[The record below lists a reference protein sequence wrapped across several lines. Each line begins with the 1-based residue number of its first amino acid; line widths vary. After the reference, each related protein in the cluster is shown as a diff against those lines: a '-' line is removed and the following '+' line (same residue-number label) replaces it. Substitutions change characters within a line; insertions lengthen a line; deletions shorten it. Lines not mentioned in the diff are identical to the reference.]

1 MFTIVT
7 SGNGALTDL
16 KLLGIDGREMPVSFS
31 QNDAVISVTTQ
42 LSPGI
47 YFVNFKDN
55 EGVKSLKLVIQ

>member
-1 MFTIVT
+1 VFTIVT

-16 KLLGIDGREMPVSFS
+16 KLLGIDGREMPVSFN

-42 LSPGI
+42 LSLGI

-55 EGVKSLKLVIQ
+55 EGVKTLKLVIQ